1 MTFLAYDP
9 TQLVALLRRMRVA
22 TEELRALRYS
32 DPETAAAMAAVA
44 SAANDLERRWQP
56 IVRRVLS
63 TAPLDQGRRH
73 RDLDAINNAVARQ
86 MATERGWLVAD
97 DPTLDNLA
105 TMTDVVAL
113 AERLT
118 HIDLADAAADPATVY
133 WLAARWR
140 LIARSPALSAAFIEH
155 FPRWTQL
162 ADALGRS
169 QAQQAAGD
177 GIDLPTALRPLDDAL
192 GGLSRVLQGQPLEWV
207 DRVEPYTAALL
218 IRTLT
223 LGSAELAEVADHLLQ
238 LPRYPLDEA
247 PAANHADVLLQALLR
262 DPVACTRYLELAM
275 AHPGTLF
282 DHLTDPTLADRVVL
296 TATDPH
302 VVDEATAGRLVPSL
316 IRWFDSEPSRD
327 PGVLLADLVT
337 PWTVQF
343 SPTHHTW
350 QLDTEQRNL
359 LLGIALGGNGALQR
373 FIDNEASV
381 IAGARRTF
389 SSRTAHR
396 GELLSGWVGLIG
408 GLVMNEKV
416 RQVTLRRKSWD
427 MLCNIAALA
436 ASLAPGMALGVT
448 TSVAIMVV
456 HDHLGPDVAK
466 EQRNAVWGKSA
477 AVTMAA
483 VYLAKEVHRLWIAN
497 GRLPHRF
504 AAPPELNTKVVS
516 PSEQWYNDFE
526 DWMFTLPGGI
536 DGTMANEARHA
547 VWAALN
553 PWLVGELSS
562 QA

>member
-9 TQLVALLRRMRVA
+9 TQLVALLQRMRVA
-22 TEELRALRYS
+22 TEELRSLRYS
-32 DPETAAAMAAVA
+32 DPEAVAAMTAVA

-63 TAPLDQGRRH
+63 TAPLDQGHRH
-73 RDLDAINNAVARQ
+73 RDLDAIDNAAARQ
-86 MATERGWLVAD
+86 MATERGWFVAE

-118 HIDLADAAADPATVY
+118 HIDLADAAADPATVH

-169 QAQQAAGD
+169 RAQRVAGD
-177 GIDLPTALRPLDDAL
+177 GIDIPSALRPLDDAL
-192 GGLSRVLQGQPLEWV
+192 AGLSLILRGQPLQWV

-218 IRTLT
+218 IRTL
-223 LGSAELAEVADHLLQ
+223 ALAPGDLALAVDRLLQ

-247 PAANHADVLLQALLR
+247 PAANHADLLLGTLLR
-262 DPVACTRYLELAM
+262 DQVACTRYVELAI

-282 DHLTDPTLADRVVL
+282 DHLTDPTLANQVVL
-296 TATDPH
+296 SGTDPRF
-302 VVDEATAGRLVPSL
+302 VDEATAGRLVPSL
-316 IRWFDSEPSRD
+316 IRWFDSEPSRN
-327 PGVLLADLVT
+327 PGGLLADLVT

-343 SPTHHTW
+343 SPTHHAW
-350 QLDTEQRNL
+350 HLDTTTRNV
-359 LLGIALGGNGALQR
+359 LLGIALGADGALQR
-373 FIDNEASV
+373 FIDNEASI

-389 SSRTAHR
+389 SSHTAHR
-396 GELLSGWVGLIG
+396 GELLAGWVGLIG

-416 RQVTLRRKSWD
+416 RQVTLRRRAWD

-497 GRLPHRF
+497 GRLPRGF
-504 AAPPELNTKVVS
+504 ATPPELNTKVVS